1 MPSIIKSDIKKKKK
15 TLSKKPV
22 KGTIK
27 KRAKKHVN
35 KPVKKP
41 TKKFV
46 ETQKLMIG
54 DYRGYS
60 QKDFINNLYRQP
72 NISRFGT
79 VVNKLYTPLY
89 ISPGAL
95 STLNDAPMDN
105 KPFNQT
111 TDAWDYSEW
120 TENDPELSILKYDKT
135 NKTQQSLIPRRERAP
150 PIPFEERVSTEDK
163 SFAENDPTVIPGDF
177 EELTK
182 EEIIM
187 TKLEGIPFKKIE
199 QYVMELPIQGITE
212 KELKKEL
219 RGKGALGRG
228 KKLIVDY
235 LLSQDES
242 LRDDLIEQ
250 LDDLRRDWTE
260 DTQPKQTAID
270 IKYAKALKK
279 YHDEIDEQ
287 KKKSFEKEK
296 KSFEK
301 KWKKLDEKAKKHA
314 KQRKE
319 LNDYFNSNLDI
330 KELRET
336 LSSVNDDDILDTINR
351 SIDGE
356 LIPSLKI
363 LLLSPEYAS
372 ILYNHLK
379 NKREL
384 RGRSTTPKSEAKRRV
399 KSARGRST
407 TPKSEA
413 KRRVKSARSESAVP
427 NKRELRGRSTTPKS
441 EAKRRVRSARSE
453 SAVPNRKQ
461 TRSGSAVPKS
471 KPKTTGSE
479 RETEIT
485 VPESK
490 PKTTGSE
497 RETESTV
504 PKTRTVGNLLKPQS
518 LSGGIPVPKSKR
530 KVVKRKVVNV

>member
-399 KSARGRST
+399 
-407 TPKSEA
+407 
-413 KRRVKSARSESAVP
+413 
-427 NKRELRGRSTTPKS
+427 
-441 EAKRRVRSARSE
+441 RSARSE